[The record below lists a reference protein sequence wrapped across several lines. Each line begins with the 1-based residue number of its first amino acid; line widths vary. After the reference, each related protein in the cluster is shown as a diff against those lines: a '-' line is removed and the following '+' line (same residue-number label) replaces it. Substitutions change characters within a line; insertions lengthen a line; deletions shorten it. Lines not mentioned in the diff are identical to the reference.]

1 MSQTQLQFV
10 YRRKCESD
18 KSQLGLG
25 DHESNS
31 TVTEVNF
38 SDFLKKPFTKGHQG
52 MVAKNWIKS
61 TSDVGKRRTKNLVFS
76 YHQFQ

>member
-1 MSQTQLQFV
+1 MSRTQLQFV

-52 MVAKNWIKS
+52 LCKIESN
-61 TSDVGKRRTKNLVFS
+61 TFGKKRFFFYKGKIEKLELKI
-76 YHQFQ
+76 

>member
-38 SDFLKKPFTKGHQG
+38 SDFLKKPFTQG
-52 MVAKNWIKS
+52 KS
-61 TSDVGKRRTKNLVFS
+61 MS
-76 YHQFQ
+76 YQMPPLHSGRKIGWK

>member
-1 MSQTQLQFV
+1 MSRIQLQFV

-38 SDFLKKPFTKGHQG
+38 SNFLKKPFTKGHKIESNTFEEK
-52 MVAKNWIKS
+52 KNSVWCEK
-61 TSDVGKRRTKNLVFS
+61 D
-76 YHQFQ
+76 